1 MMNLLLLEVLPEGC
15 LMVMPA
21 NDIAPPPLHVGF
33 DGAFLDGYVMSNL
46 ICVAYVGMGR
56 FIARQATGKFHLYHR
71 NADCCDAE
79 HTLNTIRT
87 LSLDTVLADRR
98 MRLARL
104 TRMMIEELDRAEIK
118 HPEWTSDAVHAAG
131 ILSEESGEAMQAA
144 VDFNATGDRDNLV
157 CLETETIQTGAMC
170 LRLLLNLQEFRQP
183 IDART
188 VSSILNDNLYDD
200 AAKLNL
206 IRQLIQGQS

>member
-33 DGAFLDGYVMSNL
+33 DGAFLKGYVMPNL

-56 FIARQATGKFHLYHR
+56 FIARQATGKFHLTHM
-71 NADCCDAE
+71 AVACGDAE

-87 LSLDTVLADRR
+87 ASLDTVLADRR

-104 TRMMIEELDRAEIK
+104 TRMMVEELDRAEIK